1 VVDKRELAMAGAEG
15 VAANRSVS
23 PKNQK
28 QAEGDYRQAVS
39 ICLLGGKRILRRAL
53 RHMIEAK
60 GFSVACMFDGEESFL
75 AASEDP
81 GAPSFD
87 VVVLVVSGGP
97 FTTFH
102 RVSEAL
108 AAGKGSVPLVVLS
121 EQASRGQVYA
131 SLRIGAKAYVNLD
144 AEPEELFK
152 AIEMGSRG
160 KVYLAPDAAELLV
173 SDIST
178 AIEPSSNSR
187 LPSIE
192 LSRREI
198 EIVQLLCEGLSS
210 KEIAR
215 RLHIS
220 AKTVENHRYNV
231 YRKCEV
237 DSIAG
242 LMRHAIQ
249 QGLVSI

>member
-1 VVDKRELAMAGAEG
+1 MSDT
-15 VAANRSVS
+15 RSITESVQQNQSQS
-23 PKNQK
+23 P
-28 QAEGDYRQAVS
+28 DYQQTIRL
-39 ICLLGGKRILRRAL
+39 CLVGGKRILRNAMQQFFRSS
-53 RHMIEAK
+53 
-60 GFSVACMFDGEESFL
+60 G
-75 AASEDP
+75 
-81 GAPSFD
+81 FD
-87 VVVLVVSGGP
+87 VSQVVEDDGQLGHRLQNGLADETDVMLLIVSGGP

-102 RVSEAL
+102 RINDTLSRTNRAL
-108 AAGKGSVPLVVLS
+108 PMVVLS

-131 SLRIGAKAYVNLD
+131 ALRIGAKAYVNLD
-144 AEPEELFK
+144 ADPAELVK
-152 AIEMGSRG
+152 AIEMASKD

-173 SDIST
+173 NDISS
-178 AIEPSSNSR
+178 AIEPSSSSR
-187 LPSIE
+187 LPSVE

-220 AKTVENHRYNV
+220 AKTVENHRYNI

-249 QGLVSI
+249 HGMISI

>member
-1 VVDKRELAMAGAEG
+1 MSPAEG
-15 VAANRSVS
+15 LTSDNTVPSSMPEYQAATS
-23 PKNQK
+23 
-28 QAEGDYRQAVS
+28 
-39 ICLLGGKRILRRAL
+39 LGLVGGTRILRRAL
-53 RHMIEAK
+53 LQMLRNEGLKVSKQFVSEKELAEAL
-60 GFSVACMFDGEESFL
+60 AEDGL
-75 AASEDP
+75 
-81 GAPSFD
+81 GCD
-87 VVVLVVSGGP
+87 VLLLLISGGP
-97 FTTFH
+97 FTTYH
-102 RVSEAL
+102 RIHDAL
-108 AAGKGSVPLVVLS
+108 TKTGHTVPLVILS

-131 SLRIGAKAYVNLD
+131 ALRIGAKAYVNLD
-144 AEPEELFK
+144 AEPEELVK
-152 AIEMGSRG
+152 AIAMAAQN

-173 SDIST
+173 NDISV
-178 AIEPSSNSR
+178 AIEPSSSPR

-198 EIVQLLCEGLSS
+198 EVVQLLCEGLSS

-220 AKTVENHRYNV
+220 AKTVENHRYNI

-249 QGLVSI
+249 HGLVTI